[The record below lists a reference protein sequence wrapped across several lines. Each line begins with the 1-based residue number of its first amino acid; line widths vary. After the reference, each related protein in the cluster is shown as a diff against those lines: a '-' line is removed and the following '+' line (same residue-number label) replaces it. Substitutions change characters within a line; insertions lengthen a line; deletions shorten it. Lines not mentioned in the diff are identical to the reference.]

1 MKTIKGTIAWIVIGL
16 TWVTAIVLYDG
27 MPARMATHWN
37 AAGVADGYAGKAFA
51 LFLIPAIMLLVQG
64 LFVLIPKI
72 DPLRK
77 NIEAFREQFEGFAL
91 LLSVFMAY
99 LFVLIILWSKGALF
113 SMTVALMPAFAS
125 MFYGIGS
132 LLKGIKRNWFVG
144 IRTPWTMSSDV
155 VWDKTHALGSR
166 LFKLSGVV
174 ILAGVAL
181 PQYAVWF
188 MVGPILAS
196 TLISVVY
203 SYRVFKKENK

>member
-37 AAGVADGYAGKAFA
+37 ASGVADGYAGKVFA
-51 LFLIPAIMLLVQG
+51 LFLIPAIMLLLQG

-77 NIEAFREQFEGFAL
+77 NIEAFRSQFEGFAL
-91 LLSVFMAY
+91 LLSAFMAY
-99 LFVLIILWSKGALF
+99 VFALTMLWSKGSVF
-113 SMTVALMPAFAS
+113 SMTVALMPALAI

-132 LLKGIKRNWFVG
+132 LLKGVKRNWFVG

-166 LFKLSGVV
+166 LLKLSGVV

-181 PQYAVWF
+181 PQYAIWF
-188 MVGPILAS
+188 MVGPILTS
-196 TLISVVY
+196 TLVTVVY
-203 SYRVFKKENK
+203 SYKVFKKENK

>member
-99 LFVLIILWSKGALF
+99 LFVLIMLWSKGALF

-125 MFYGIGS
+125 MFYGMGS

-166 LFKLSGVV
+166 LFKVSGVV
-174 ILAGVAL
+174 ILAGVVL

>member
-125 MFYGIGS
+125 MFYGMGS

-166 LFKLSGVV
+166 LFKVSGVV
-174 ILAGVAL
+174 ILAGVVL